1 VHQLGRSAHVVGGV
15 VTRKA
20 YKPTL
25 FWAVM
30 VGDHL
35 LPSLPRT
42 RDDARSMLAGRR
54 RLEKLRPELCPEKGR
69 ARVVRVLV
77 QIAEAKP

>member
-1 VHQLGRSAHVVGGV
+1 M
-15 VTRKA
+15 TRRKT

-35 LPSLPRT
+35 IPSLPQT
-42 RDDARSMLAGRR
+42 RDAARGMLATRR

-69 ARVVRVLV
+69 TRVVRILV
-77 QIAEAKP
+77 QIVGAKS

>member
-1 VHQLGRSAHVVGGV
+1 MSR
-15 VTRKA
+15 RKN

-30 VGDHL
+30 VGDHMI
-35 LPSLPRT
+35 PSIAKT
-42 RDDARSMLAGRR
+42 RDDARGMLATRR

-77 QIAEAKP
+77 QIAEGKP

>member
-1 VHQLGRSAHVVGGV
+1 MSGR
-15 VTRKA
+15 KP

-35 LPSLPRT
+35 IPHLPQT
-42 RDDARSMLAGRR
+42 RREARNMLITRS

-69 ARVVRVLV
+69 ARVVRIEVRIV
-77 QIAEAKP
+77 EDGR

>member
-1 VHQLGRSAHVVGGV
+1 M
-15 VTRKA
+15 TRRRA

-35 LPSLPRT
+35 IPSLPKT
-42 RDDARSMLAGRR
+42 REAARGMLATRR

-77 QIAEAKP
+77 QIAEAKPPNT